1 MPMARSY
8 FFFFVLRPSARRRFA
23 SLTTTYTF
31 CATRSAWQTK
41 RLSARF
47 FPSRR
52 PGGKG
57 SKLSNLALQAILAD
71 AGFGQGCED
80 QDASWIGTRMSREQ
94 LGMCT
99 YAYVLTAVNSVGG
112 EA

>member
-8 FFFFVLRPSARRRFA
+8 FFLLCPKAFRTAAFCVADYDLHILRGA
-23 SLTTTYTF
+23 
-31 CATRSAWQTK
+31 K
-41 RLSARF
+41 RTADEAPLRAL
-47 FPSRR
+47 FPGRR

-71 AGFGQGCED
+71 VGFGQGCED
-80 QDASWIGTRMSREQ
+80 QDAPWIGTRMSREQ